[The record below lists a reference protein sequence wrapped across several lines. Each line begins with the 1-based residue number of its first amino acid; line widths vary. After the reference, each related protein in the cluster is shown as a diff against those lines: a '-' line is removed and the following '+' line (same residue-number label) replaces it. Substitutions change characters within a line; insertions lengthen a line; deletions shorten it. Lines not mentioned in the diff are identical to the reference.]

1 MTAATTNTL
10 TDRYVAATLR
20 SVPEKQRPD
29 IEKELRASIADAVD
43 DRIEAGA
50 KPRTAEREVLVELGD
65 PIRLAASYADRP
77 LYLVGP
83 ALFPDYI
90 RLLRVLLWVV
100 VPIVF
105 VVLAVIG
112 ILQGLSFGELAGSTI
127 GTAITTGVHIAF
139 WTTLV
144 FAILE
149 RTPGSRKPILEWT
162 PDMLTDAPAQRMS
175 FAELI
180 GSVVAGV
187 LGVALL
193 LLSPILTTVTD
204 ADGNPVGVLQPALWD
219 FWVPYLVVLA
229 VIGIAFEFVNYY
241 AGPSLPMAFSNLVIN
256 AAFVV
261 PVVWLAATG
270 QLLNPAFF
278 EGVGWPE
285 GAEVPGVLTMV
296 IIIGTIVALVFD
308 SIDGFV
314 KALRR

>member
-1 MTAATTNTL
+1 M
-10 TDRYVAATLR
+10 
-20 SVPEKQRPD
+20 
-29 IEKELRASIADAVD
+29 
-43 DRIEAGA
+43 
-50 KPRTAEREVLVELGD
+50 LVELGD

-83 ALFPDYI
+83 ALFPEYV

-100 VPIVF
+100 VPIVL
-105 VVLAVIG
+105 VVLVVIG
-112 ILQGLSFGELAGSTI
+112 VLQGLTFGGIVGSAI

-144 FAILE
+144 FAIIE
-149 RTPGSRKPILEWT
+149 RTPSTSRKPIVTWT
-162 PDMLTDAPAQRMS
+162 PDMLMDVPTKRMS
-175 FAELI
+175 FGELI
-180 GSVVAGV
+180 GAVVGAV
-187 LGVALL
+187 LGVSLL

-204 ADGNPVGVLQPALWD
+204 ADGDPVGVLQPALWD

-229 VIGIAFEFVNYY
+229 VVGIAFEFVKYY
-241 AGPSLPMAFSNLVIN
+241 AGPSLPLAFSNLVLN
-256 AAFVV
+256 AAVVV

-285 GAEVPGVLTMV
+285 GAEVPGILTTV
-296 IIIGTIVALVFD
+296 IIVGAILGLIFD
-308 SIDGFV
+308 AIDGFV